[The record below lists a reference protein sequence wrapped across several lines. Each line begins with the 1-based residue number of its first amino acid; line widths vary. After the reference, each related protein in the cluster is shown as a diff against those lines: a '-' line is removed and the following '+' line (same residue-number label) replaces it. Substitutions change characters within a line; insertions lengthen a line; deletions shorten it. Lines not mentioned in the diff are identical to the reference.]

1 MVAEQQSKM
10 HRLVLDQPLVS
21 LSISYDGQEKVAT
34 ARHKA
39 EVDASYKSGYEDA
52 SSQYNQQI
60 LDFRSEINALREG
73 TFSQLEQKFQTI
85 VSEAREALMTL
96 TYECVKQTLGGFEM
110 VPEAVEKIVES
121 VVEESGLNE
130 EQMIVRL
137 HSSDIALLEDL
148 EKDLKARHPGLEFV
162 ADDTLSRG
170 DCMLSSRF
178 GKIDGLMSTKL
189 EKLQGGLTPS

>member
-1 MVAEQQSKM
+1 MVAEQQCKA
-10 HRLVLDQPLVS
+10 HRLVLEQPIVS
-21 LSISYDGQEKVAT
+21 VAISYDGQEKVAN
-34 ARHKA
+34 ARHKEA
-39 EVDASYKSGYEDA
+39 VDASYKSGYEDA

-60 LDFRSEINALREG
+60 LDFRSEINSLREG

-130 EQMIVRL
+130 EQMMVRL
-137 HSSDIALLEDL
+137 HSLDIALLEDL

-189 EKLQGGLTPS
+189 DKLKGGLNPS